1 MKPSVCC
8 LAATLLAIA
17 SASAQQKFTA
27 ADYARAEQ
35 LMGYNTTPLVLRSG
49 VRPNW
54 LPDERF
60 WYRVTTAEGAE
71 FVLVDPAKGT
81 RAPAF
86 DHFKLAAALS
96 TATGRAYTAGNLPFQ
111 EIEFSSDGQSVS
123 VQAGGRWKC
132 DVKGATCAA
141 EEGATPAAGRGGRG
155 RGGRGGAGGA
165 TAAEVL
171 SPDKKHAAF
180 IRDSNLWVRDAAT
193 NQEKALTTDG
203 IKDFGYAT
211 DNAGWAASNRPIV
224 LWSPDSK
231 RIATFQQDQRGVGE
245 MYLVETK
252 VGHPTLQAWKYPLP
266 GDPVVTTIQRVT
278 IDLDGPRVVRLNLPP
293 DQHRSTLCD
302 NVACRGG
309 EWADVQWDKEGAKL
323 AFVSTSRDHKQEVL
337 RIADATTGAV
347 RDVLE
352 EKVPTFFESGNG
364 RVNWRYLPE
373 SREVVWFSERDNWGH
388 LYLYDSQT
396 GKLKNQITRGEWN
409 VTQLLRVD
417 EKNRQLYFLGV
428 GREKGR
434 DPYFIHFYRIGFDG
448 ANLALL
454 TPEDANHEVT
464 LSASGKYFV
473 DSFSQP
479 DVPSVAVLRDD
490 AGKLLTPL
498 ERADIA
504 KLTAAGWKPPT
515 SFTVKARDGVTD
527 LYGLMFKPTNFDAAK
542 KYPIVNHIY
551 PGPQTG
557 SVGSRSFS
565 AARADCQALAELGFI
580 VVEIDGMGTP
590 WRSKK
595 FHEAY
600 FGNLGDNTLP
610 DQVAGMKEL
619 ARRYPWID
627 LDRAG
632 IYGHSGGG
640 YATAG
645 AMFHYPDFFKVGIS
659 EAGNHDNREYEDD
672 WAEKWQG
679 LLIANSDGA
688 TNYDNQANQLFAKN
702 LKGHLLLAHGTMDNN
717 VPPYNTLL
725 VVNEL
730 IKANKDF
737 DLLLLPN
744 RNHGFGNEA
753 YMVRRR
759 WDYFVRYLL
768 GAEPPAGYQLKP
780 PAGGGRGGFAPPQ

>member
-8 LAATLLAIA
+8 LAVTLLAIA

-86 DHFKLAAALS
+86 DHARLAAALS

-132 DVKGATCAA
+132 DVKGATCTA
-141 EEGATPAAGRGGRG
+141 EEGATPAAGRGG

-211 DNAGWAASNRPIV
+211 DNAGWAASLRPIV

-309 EWADVQWDKEGAKL
+309 EWADVQWDKEGSQL

-352 EKVPTFFESGNG
+352 EKVATFFESGNG
-364 RVNWRYLPE
+364 RVNWHNLPE
-373 SREVVWFSERDNWGH
+373 SREVLWFSERDNWGH

-396 GKLKNQITRGEWN
+396 GKLKNQVTKGEWN
-409 VTQLLRVD
+409 VTQVLRVD
-417 EKNRQLYFLGV
+417 EKNRQIYFLGV
-428 GREKGR
+428 GREKRR

-448 ANLALL
+448 KNLMLL
-454 TPEDANHEVT
+454 TPDDANHEVY
-464 LSASGKYFV
+464 LSTSGKYFV
-473 DSFSQP
+473 DSFSKP
-479 DVPSVAVLRDD
+479 DTPPIAVLRSDTGD
-490 AGKLLTPL
+490 LLAPL

-504 KLTAAGWKPPT
+504 RLTAAGWKPPEP
-515 SFTVKARDGVTD
+515 FTVKARDGVTA

-565 AARADCQALAELGFI
+565 AARGDCQALAELGFI

-610 DQVAGMKEL
+610 DQVAGMKQL
-619 ARRYPWID
+619 AARFPWID
-627 LDRAG
+627 IDRAG

-640 YATAG
+640 YAAAG
-645 AMFHYPDFFKVGIS
+645 AMFRYPEFFKVGVS

-679 LLIANSDGA
+679 LLQTNSDG
-688 TNYDNQANQLFAKN
+688 TTSYDSQANQLFAKN
-702 LKGHLLLAHGTMDNN
+702 LKGHLLLAHGTMDSN

-725 VVNEL
+725 VVDEL

-768 GAEPPAGYQLKP
+768 GAEPPAGYELKP
-780 PAGGGRGGFAPPQ
+780 PAGAGRGGVAPPQ

>member
-1 MKPSVCC
+1 MKPSVCR
-8 LAATLLAIA
+8 LAASLLALTA
-17 SASAQQKFTA
+17 AFAQQKLTA
-27 ADYARAEQ
+27 DDYARAER

-60 WYRVTTAEGAE
+60 WYRVTTAEGAG

-81 RAPAF
+81 RVPAF
-86 DHFKLAAALS
+86 DHVKLAAALS
-96 TATGRAYTAGNLPFQ
+96 AATGRTYAAGNLPFQ
-111 EIEFSSDGQSVS
+111 EIEFSADGQSVS
-123 VQAGGRWKC
+123 VQAEGRWKC
-132 DVKGATCAA
+132 DVQGSRCAA
-141 EEGATPAAGRGGRG
+141 EEGAAAVGGRGG
-155 RGGRGGAGGA
+155 RGGRGGAA
-165 TAAEVL
+165 PEVL

-193 NQEKALTTDG
+193 NKETALTTDG
-203 IKDFGYAT
+203 VKDFGYAT
-211 DNAGWAASNRPIV
+211 DNAGWAGSNRPIL

-266 GDPVVTTIQRVT
+266 GDEVVTTIQRVT
-278 IDLDGPRVVRLNLPP
+278 VDLDGPRVVRLNLPP

-309 EWADVQWDKEGAKL
+309 EWADVQWDKEGSRL

-352 EKVPTFFESGNG
+352 EKVSTFFESGNG
-364 RVNWRYLPE
+364 RVNWYYLPE
-373 SREVVWFSERDNWGH
+373 SREFLWFSERDNWGH

-396 GKLKNQITRGEWN
+396 GKLKNQITKGEWN

-417 EKNRQLYFLGV
+417 QKNRQLYFLGV

-448 ANLALL
+448 GNLTLL
-454 TPEDANHEVT
+454 TPEDANHEIA
-464 LSASGKYFV
+464 LSASGNYFV
-473 DSFSQP
+473 DSWSKP
-479 DVPSVAVLRDD
+479 DVPAVAVLRDNN
-490 AGKLLTPL
+490 GKVLAPL
-498 ERADIA
+498 ERSDIA
-504 KLTAAGWKPPT
+504 RLTAAGWKPPVP
-515 SFTVKARDGVTD
+515 FTVKARDGVTD
-527 LYGLMFKPTNFDAAK
+527 LYGLMFKPTNFDAAR

-610 DQVAGMKEL
+610 DQVAGMRQL
-619 ARRYPWID
+619 AQRFPWID

-640 YATAG
+640 YAAAG

-679 LLIANSDGA
+679 LLKTESGGA
-688 TNYDNQANQLFAKN
+688 TNYDNQANQLVARN

-768 GAEPPAGYQLKP
+768 GAEPPAGYELKP
-780 PAGGGRGGFAPPQ
+780 PAGGGRGGVTPPQ

>member
-8 LAATLLAIA
+8 LAATLVAIA

-60 WYRVTTAEGAE
+60 WYRATTAEGAE

-86 DHFKLAAALS
+86 DHARLAAALS

-132 DVKGATCAA
+132 DVKGATCTA
-141 EEGATPAAGRGGRG
+141 EEGATPAAG

-211 DNAGWAASNRPIV
+211 DNAGWAASLRPIV

-266 GDPVVTTIQRVT
+266 GDQVVTTIQRVT
-278 IDLDGPRVVRLNLPP
+278 IDLDGPRVVRLTLPP

-309 EWADVQWDKEGAKL
+309 EWADVQWDKEGSQL

-347 RDVLE
+347 RGVLE

-373 SREVVWFSERDNWGH
+373 SREVIWFSERDNWGH

-417 EKNRQLYFLGV
+417 EKNRLLYFLGV

-434 DPYFIHFYRIGFDG
+434 DPYFIHF
-448 ANLALL
+448 
-454 TPEDANHEVT
+454 
-464 LSASGKYFV
+464 
-473 DSFSQP
+473 
-479 DVPSVAVLRDD
+479 VPS
-490 AGKLLTPL
+490 
-498 ERADIA
+498 
-504 KLTAAGWKPPT
+504 
-515 SFTVKARDGVTD
+515 
-527 LYGLMFKPTNFDAAK
+527 
-542 KYPIVNHIY
+542 
-551 PGPQTG
+551 
-557 SVGSRSFS
+557 
-565 AARADCQALAELGFI
+565 
-580 VVEIDGMGTP
+580 
-590 WRSKK
+590 
-595 FHEAY
+595 
-600 FGNLGDNTLP
+600 
-610 DQVAGMKEL
+610 
-619 ARRYPWID
+619 
-627 LDRAG
+627 
-632 IYGHSGGG
+632 
-640 YATAG
+640 
-645 AMFHYPDFFKVGIS
+645 
-659 EAGNHDNREYEDD
+659 
-672 WAEKWQG
+672 G
-679 LLIANSDGA
+679 LL
-688 TNYDNQANQLFAKN
+688 
-702 LKGHLLLAHGTMDNN
+702 
-717 VPPYNTLL
+717 P
-725 VVNEL
+725 
-730 IKANKDF
+730 
-737 DLLLLPN
+737 
-744 RNHGFGNEA
+744 R
-753 YMVRRR
+753 
-759 WDYFVRYLL
+759 
-768 GAEPPAGYQLKP
+768 
-780 PAGGGRGGFAPPQ
+780 

>member
-1 MKPSVCC
+1 
-8 LAATLLAIA
+8 
-17 SASAQQKFTA
+17 
-27 ADYARAEQ
+27 
-35 LMGYNTTPLVLRSG
+35 
-49 VRPNW
+49 
-54 LPDERF
+54 
-60 WYRVTTAEGAE
+60 
-71 FVLVDPAKGT
+71 
-81 RAPAF
+81 
-86 DHFKLAAALS
+86 
-96 TATGRAYTAGNLPFQ
+96 
-111 EIEFSSDGQSVS
+111 
-123 VQAGGRWKC
+123 
-132 DVKGATCAA
+132 
-141 EEGATPAAGRGGRG
+141 
-155 RGGRGGAGGA
+155 
-165 TAAEVL
+165 
-171 SPDKKHAAF
+171 
-180 IRDSNLWVRDAAT
+180 VRDAAT

-211 DNAGWAASNRPIV
+211 DNAGWASSNRPIL

-266 GDPVVTTIQRVT
+266 GDDVVTTIQRVA

-302 NVACRGG
+302 NVTCRGT
-309 EWADVQWDKEGAKL
+309 EWADVQWDKEGSRL

-347 RDVLE
+347 RDVLQ
-352 EKVPTFFESGNG
+352 EKVSTFFESGNG

-373 SREVVWFSERDNWGH
+373 SREVLWFSERDNWGH
-388 LYLYDSQT
+388 LYLYDSDT
-396 GKLKNQITRGEWN
+396 GKLKNQVTKGEWN
-409 VTQLLRVD
+409 VTQVLRVD
-417 EKNRQLYFLGV
+417 EKSRQLYFLGV

-448 ANLALL
+448 GNLTLL

-464 LSASGKYFV
+464 LSASGRYFV
-473 DSFSQP
+473 DSFSKP
-479 DVPSVAVLRDD
+479 DVPSITVLRDD
-490 AGKLLTPL
+490 SGKLLTTL

-504 KLTAAGWKPPT
+504 KLSATGWKPPEP
-515 SFTVKARDGVTD
+515 FTVKARDGVTD
-527 LYGLMFKPTNFDAAK
+527 LYGLMFKPTNFDPAK

-557 SVGSRSFS
+557 SVGGRSFS

-610 DQVAGMKEL
+610 DQVTGMQQL

-627 LDRAG
+627 IDRAG

-640 YATAG
+640 YAAAG

-679 LLIANSDGA
+679 LLKTESDGA
-688 TNYDNQANQLFAKN
+688 TSYDNQANQLFAGN

-768 GAEPPAGYQLKP
+768 GAEPPAGYELKP
-780 PAGGGRGGFAPPQ
+780 PAGGGRGGFLPPQ